1 MEILINNQKEDI
13 PERATID
20 RLLAFLRMDNPKGL
34 AVAVN
39 KKVVSRGSWA
49 STPLKDGDE
58 VLLIQASQ
66 GG

>member
-1 MEILINNQKEDI
+1 MEILINNQKKDI
-13 PERATID
+13 PDRATIE
-20 RLLAFLRMDNPKGL
+20 RLLAFLRMNNPKGL

-49 STPLKDGDE
+49 FTLLKEGDD